1 MAGKRKTYKPKK
13 SERIKVDIEPTYPQD
28 LKREAAY
35 AQICA
40 KGLEV
45 KSYKVDP
52 EELKAKYG
60 KPKEPA
66 KPQWPYTGHPQEDN
80 EMAKWSKESVVE
92 EVQALMNELGIE
104 CLPSSKAIEAR
115 NSSLK
120 VMIQR
125 FCGGMKGLADML
137 NVKTWQEYKLEEERA
152 VKVSHEIEEKVHET
166 EEKVQ
171 NHIETVSIPYI
182 MPGAEPLKIPESVL
196 KNCQPLPETPQPEP
210 VPPHEN
216 MRYHYDR
223 FTDRIRKLK
232 QELEEAEHHLDG
244 FVFAA
249 EIMGVEL

>member
-13 SERIKVDIEPTYPQD
+13 EGRLKVDIVPTYPQNPQ
-28 LKREAAY
+28 REAAY
-35 AQICA
+35 HEICA
-40 KGLEV
+40 RGLEL

-60 KPKEPA
+60 KPKEPI
-66 KPQWPYTGHPQEDN
+66 KPQWPYTGHPQEDD
-80 EMAKWSKESVVE
+80 EMAKWSKESVIE

-104 CLPSSKAIEAR
+104 CLPSSKVIEAR
-115 NSSLK
+115 NASLK

-125 FCGGMKGLADML
+125 FCGGMKGLAEML
-137 NVKTWQEYKLEEERA
+137 NVKTWQEYRLEEERA
-152 VKVSHEIEEKVHET
+152 VKASHET

-171 NHIETVSIPYI
+171 NHIETVSIPYL
-182 MPGAEPLKIPESVL
+182 MPGAEPLKIP
-196 KNCQPLPETPQPEP
+196 
-210 VPPHEN
+210 EN

-223 FTDRIRKLK
+223 FTDRIQKLK

-244 FVFAA
+244 FIFAA